1 MRSRLLPV
9 LRRLGLGLL
18 LTLLVASA
26 GASDWR
32 SALATVGGLAALL
45 VMPLVVAE
53 QGSDVLRWCLLA
65 LLASTA
71 WLATLQ
77 AWLLPRAWLPME
89 RQLPLTLRQT
99 LRSDL
104 QVCTIA
110 LLPWLGFGL
119 LGLISV
125 SLSADARLARR
136 ALPSAGLL
144 LLLAVFAVGLGGSL
158 MQWRRLGI
166 VSRAR
171 RLMLYGLGRRRAPAC
186 NAWRGMPLTWPA
198 ALLLLP
204 LLRGAWPRSATALAT
219 YATLLLLIP
228 LLASHWPAGAL
239 WLLLVTVPSCLLA
252 ISHVATLLRAEGEVQ
267 APALSA
273 LPLQLGTWRSAR
285 QALALL
291 PAALGTLGW
300 GLTPLAWRAWPS
312 LSALCLLIIGGAW
325 LAARPLRRDEE
336 AAVRLLLL
344 LLIGLA
350 LTSQSLA

>member
-1 MRSRLLPV
+1 M
-9 LRRLGLGLL
+9 
-18 LTLLVASA
+18 
-26 GASDWR
+26 
-32 SALATVGGLAALL
+32 
-45 VMPLVVAE
+45 
-53 QGSDVLRWCLLA
+53 RWCLLA

-104 QVCTIA
+104 QVCTLA

-136 ALPSAGLL
+136 ALLSAGLL
-144 LLLAVFAVGLGGSL
+144 LLLAVFAVGLGGAL

-166 VSRAR
+166 VSRAG

-186 NAWRGMPLTWPA
+186 NAWRGTPLTWPA
-198 ALLLLP
+198 ALLLP

-219 YATLLLLIP
+219 YAALLLLPP

-239 WLLLVTVPSCLLA
+239 WLLF
-252 ISHVATLLRAEGEVQ
+252 
-267 APALSA
+267 
-273 LPLQLGTWRSAR
+273 
-285 QALALL
+285 
-291 PAALGTLGW
+291 
-300 GLTPLAWRAWPS
+300 
-312 LSALCLLIIGGAW
+312 IGGAW

-350 LTSQSLA
+350 LASQSPV